1 MPTTNTAAAAAVTT
15 AKSAAAKKKPSFA
28 ERFCDVQT
36 QLKVA
41 KKNWNEYSKF
51 YYRSKE
57 DIMEAAK
64 PLCKQHGM
72 YLVCTDSLQ
81 LLNNGW
87 VYVVSSA
94 SVVDVATG
102 EKITAQGLAREQ
114 DTKKGMDTAQITG
127 TASSYAGKRALG
139 NLFAIDDTADA
150 DAPAKTKTTTR
161 QPNDNE
167 TNFIA
172 SCKSCGTSY
181 QFLNKAQY
189 TQFIATTKCCPSPNW
204 SVV

>member
-1 MPTTNTAAAAAVTT
+1 MPTTNTNTAAATKAAT
-15 AKSAAAKKKPSFA
+15 AKKNLSFH
-28 ERFCDVQT
+28 ERFVEVQS

-64 PLCKQHGM
+64 PLCKQYGM
-72 YLVCTDSLQ
+72 YLICTDDLQ
-81 LLNNGW
+81 LLSNGW

-102 EKITAQGLAREQ
+102 ESITTQGLAREQ

-150 DAPAKTKTTTR
+150 DAPAKTKTTAR

-189 TQFIATTKCCPSPNW
+189 TQFITTTKCCPSPNW